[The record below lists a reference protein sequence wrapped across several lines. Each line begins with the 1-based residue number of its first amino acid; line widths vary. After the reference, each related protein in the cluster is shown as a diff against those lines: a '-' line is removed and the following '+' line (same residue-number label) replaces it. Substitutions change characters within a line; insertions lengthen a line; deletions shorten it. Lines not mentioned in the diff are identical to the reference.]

1 MTVFAFTDAHITI
14 NAVDASTWAKSVTLE
29 IDADELDSTTFGG
42 DGWKSSIGGL
52 KSASI
57 KIDLD
62 QDFDASKVDATL
74 WPLIGTVFPVT
85 IRAKADPVAANNPEY
100 AGNALLTK
108 YSPMDG
114 SVGDLAETSIEM
126 SGSGA
131 WSRSVS

>member
-1 MTVFAFTDAHITI
+1 MTVFTFTDAYITI
-14 NAVDASTWAKSVTLE
+14 NSVDASTWAKSVTLE
-29 IDADELDSTTFGG
+29 IDVDELDSTTFGG

-52 KSASI
+52 KSGSI

-74 WPLIGTVFPVT
+74 WPLVGTVFTVA
-85 IRAKADPVAANNPEY
+85 IRPTSDDKSATNPEY
-100 AGNALLTK
+100 SGSALLTK

-126 SGSGA
+126 STSGA
-131 WSRSVS
+131 WTRSTS

>member
-1 MTVFAFTDAHITI
+1 MTVFAFTDAYITI
-14 NAVDASTWAKSVTLE
+14 NSVPASDWAKSVTLE

-52 KSASI
+52 KSGSI

-62 QDFDASKVDATL
+62 QDFAASQVDATL
-74 WPLIGTVFPVT
+74 WPLLGTVFTVA
-85 IRAKADPVAANNPEY
+85 IRPTSADKGTDNPEY
-100 AGNALLTK
+100 SGPALLTK

-126 SGSGA
+126 STAGA
-131 WSRSVS
+131 WSRSTA